1 MTPQTEIS
9 PENKE
14 KFIKIINDN
23 KDSFAISAEQLG
35 KCKGVEFEIETISET
50 PIHSVPYRQPP
61 STTKRMEEEVNKLRK
76 AGIIRRGTAGTWSS
90 PAFIIKQKGKDRMVI
105 NFKDLNLI
113 TKQYKHPLP
122 RIDDQL
128 DSFQGTKYYS
138 TIDLRKGFYQLLL
151 SEKSKHKAG
160 FTTPFG
166 IFEFNRLP
174 FGLSNG
180 PAFFSAVMQNILSD
194 LPFIRVY
201 IDDITIASKD
211 ENEHLEHINI
221 LLNRLNEHN
230 LKINPDKCN
239 WFATEIKLLGHIVDQ
254 NGIRMDVDKIE
265 AIKNRKEPTNLKQL
279 QSFLGL
285 TNYYRKFVLNYS
297 RITAPLHK
305 LTSQQSKWEW
315 TKECKIAFD
324 LLKQK
329 LIEYPILRAPDFSRQ
344 FILHTDASHLALGA
358 TLSQIDEDGNEY
370 VVRYASKI
378 LKDSERVYGIAELE
392 CLA

>member
-1 MTPQTEIS
+1 
-9 PENKE
+9 
-14 KFIKIINDN
+14 
-23 KDSFAISAEQLG
+23 
-35 KCKGVEFEIETISET
+35 
-50 PIHSVPYRQPP
+50 
-61 STTKRMEEEVNKLRK
+61 
-76 AGIIRRGTAGTWSS
+76 
-90 PAFIIKQKGKDRMVI
+90 
-105 NFKDLNLI
+105 
-113 TKQYKHPLP
+113 
-122 RIDDQL
+122 
-128 DSFQGTKYYS
+128 
-138 TIDLRKGFYQLLL
+138 
-151 SEKSKHKAG
+151 
-160 FTTPFG
+160 
-166 IFEFNRLP
+166 
-174 FGLSNG
+174 
-180 PAFFSAVMQNILSD
+180 MQNILSD

-221 LLNRLNEHN
+221 LLNRLNELN

-329 LIEYPILRAPDFSRQ
+329 LIEYPIL
-344 FILHTDASHLALGA
+344 
-358 TLSQIDEDGNEY
+358 
-370 VVRYASKI
+370 
-378 LKDSERVYGIAELE
+378 
-392 CLA
+392 